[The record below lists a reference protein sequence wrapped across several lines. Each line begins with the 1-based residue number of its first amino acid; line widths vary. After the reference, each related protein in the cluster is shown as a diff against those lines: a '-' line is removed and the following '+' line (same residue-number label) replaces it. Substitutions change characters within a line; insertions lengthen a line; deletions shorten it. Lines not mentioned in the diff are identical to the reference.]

1 MFTLTTPVSGACLP
15 WVLGMLV
22 IGPQSSM
29 NGSVSMIMG
38 THSILRAVE
47 MLAGKS
53 TVYFVR
59 IWNHRF
65 FFFRSSFLCWF
76 FPPYFFFPLTYGLFY
91 KSILKFV
98 SSCLIQKESREC
110 IHSFTHS
117 ANIFWAPLCVTDP
130 ALGTEIQQETNKN
143 PCLHWAKC
151 YGGEV
156 KETTKSNK
164 FYAWW
169 W

>member
-47 MLAGKS
+47 MLAGKG

-59 IWNHRF
+59 I
-65 FFFRSSFLCWF
+65 
-76 FPPYFFFPLTYGLFY
+76 
-91 KSILKFV
+91 
-98 SSCLIQKESREC
+98 
-110 IHSFTHS
+110 
-117 ANIFWAPLCVTDP
+117 
-130 ALGTEIQQETNKN
+130 
-143 PCLHWAKC
+143 
-151 YGGEV
+151 
-156 KETTKSNK
+156 
-164 FYAWW
+164 
-169 W
+169 